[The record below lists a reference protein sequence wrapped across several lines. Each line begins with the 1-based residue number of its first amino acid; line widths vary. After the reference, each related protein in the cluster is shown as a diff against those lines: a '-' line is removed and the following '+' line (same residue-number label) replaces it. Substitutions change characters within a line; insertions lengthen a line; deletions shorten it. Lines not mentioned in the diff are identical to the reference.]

1 MATYATLYK
10 FTDQG
15 MRAIRESPNRVKA
28 ATDMAEGVG
37 IKVVAVYYTQGPYD
51 MVVISE
57 AEDEKT
63 ATAFALTLASLGN
76 VTSTTMRAFP
86 VDEFE
91 EIIAAMPD

>member
-15 MRAIRESPNRVKA
+15 IRAVRESPNRVRA
-28 ATDMAEGVG
+28 AIDMAQGVG
-37 IKVVAVYYTQGPYD
+37 IKVVGVYYTHGPYD

-57 AEDEKT
+57 ADDEKT
-63 ATAFALTLASLGN
+63 ATAFALTTASLGN

-86 VDEFE
+86 LDEFE
-91 EIIAAMPD
+91 EIIARMPD

>member
-15 MRAIRESPNRVKA
+15 IKGVRESPNRLRA
-28 ATDMAEGVG
+28 AIEMAEGVG
-37 IKVVAVYYTQGPYD
+37 IKVHAVYYTQGPYD

-57 AEDEKT
+57 ADDEKT
-63 ATAFALTLASLGN
+63 ATAFALTTASLGN

-86 VDEFE
+86 LDEFE
-91 EIIAAMPD
+91 EIIARMPD